1 MNTNGCEDRWTITD
15 PTRAIS
21 LRDYLAAHAPE
32 CIPSW
37 FLKVHKPDLSFESAY
52 FGDVAKATQECY
64 FKWRFFFADQM
75 LAERSKS

>member
-1 MNTNGCEDRWTITD
+1 MSVNGCEDRWTTTT
-15 PTRAIS
+15 PLGMS
-21 LRDYLAAHAPE
+21 LRDWFAAHAPE

-64 FKWRFFFADQM
+64 FKWRFWYADQM